1 MKVKTKKVLVGALVM
16 IFTGL
21 IISTI
26 FFFKNVL
33 YGKEVETSNARDYG
47 SFECFNNMSAL
58 AVFPAADASYM
69 SQDYYYQLK
78 DEINSPKCQIYLKR
92 QYTAEQ
98 YKNEIERIEKWEL
111 SYLDQ
116 THRFYKDN
124 SQYISTAYVAVENY
138 NNCYEYALVFENINT
153 IIYVYLKNIDINE
166 LYMEKM
172 FLPAYL
178 QNNTTNSEW
187 KNTYAFLIGSKYVV
201 CMDLAE

>member
-33 YGKEVETSNARDYG
+33 YGKEIETSNAKDYG
-47 SFECFNNMSAL
+47 SFECFNNMSVL
-58 AVFPAADASYM
+58 AVFPAVDASYM

-92 QYTAEQ
+92 QYTVEQ

-116 THRFYKDN
+116 THKFYKDN

-153 IIYVYLKNIDINE
+153 IIYVYLKNIDIDE

-178 QNNTTNSEW
+178 QNNTANSEW